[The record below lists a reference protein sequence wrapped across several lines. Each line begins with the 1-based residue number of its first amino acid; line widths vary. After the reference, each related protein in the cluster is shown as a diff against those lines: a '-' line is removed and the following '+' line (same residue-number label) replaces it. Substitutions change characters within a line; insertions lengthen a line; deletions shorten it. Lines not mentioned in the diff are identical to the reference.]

1 MPKDDIFNKFSD
13 NSRKVL
19 INAQKIAKSINS
31 AITSAHVLLAIVS
44 TEGTLSHDIL
54 KDHLISADQIRLV
67 ISLRNL
73 RPKAHSGLTVEVK
86 KILKLAVKK
95 ASEFGHTS
103 VDPEHILL
111 AVASN
116 KDCLGYQMIAQIGVN
131 PNHIKQQIE
140 RLFDELI
147 EVDEMIQKRL
157 DQTKNM
163 GDQNNQDF
171 IGEPDI
177 DIPSATFPTFQPA
190 KSRSG
195 ASSLDYFATDLT
207 NLAKASKLDPI
218 TGRDKEI
225 LRVMQILSRRTKNNP
240 VLIGEP
246 GVGKTA
252 IVEGLAQKI
261 VARQVPTNL
270 QSKRI
275 LMLDLALLVAGTMY
289 RGQFEERIKKVID
302 EIIKSQNTIIFIDE
316 LHTIVGA
323 GSAEGSMDAAN
334 ILKPAL
340 AKGQIRLIGA
350 TTLDDYRKNIEKD
363 TALERRLQPVKV
375 SEPTIAETI
384 SILKVIRPKYEQFH
398 QIKITDE
405 AILAAAELSAHY
417 INDRFLPDKAIDLI
431 DEAAAATKIENPVKS
446 KNETLK
452 QKLEEKLADITKQKD
467 MAVNKEQFEKAA
479 QLKTEEIR
487 LLNEL
492 ALFSKKNKPATK
504 VIEKEI
510 IAKIVSQWT
519 GIPLQT
525 LIKDEKDKFINLEK
539 ILKAKIVGQD
549 DVLKLICR
557 AVRRSKIG
565 IANPNRPIGSFIF
578 LGPTGVGKTELAKV
592 IAKVVFGENALIKI
606 DMSEFMER
614 HNVSRLVGA
623 PPGYVGYEEAG
634 KLTETV
640 RRNPYS
646 LILFD
651 EIEKAHPEIFNI
663 LLQILEDGVLTD
675 AKGRKVNFKNTIIIM
690 TSNIGVRELSHAAI
704 GFHAKESKITKQATN
719 EYRQMKEKVLEGLKE
734 SFRPEFLNR
743 VDKVIVFKP
752 LTMDA
757 ILKIVNLQL
766 DELSA
771 KLHQEGF
778 AISFDKKIADFIA
791 TKGFHPEFGARPIR
805 RTISDHIEDQLSEFI
820 LQDKYKKGDKI
831 KASVEKGKIVFR

>member
-1 MPKDDIFNKFSD
+1 
-13 NSRKVL
+13 
-19 INAQKIAKSINS
+19 
-31 AITSAHVLLAIVS
+31 
-44 TEGTLSHDIL
+44 
-54 KDHLISADQIRLV
+54 
-67 ISLRNL
+67 
-73 RPKAHSGLTVEVK
+73 
-86 KILKLAVKK
+86 
-95 ASEFGHTS
+95 
-103 VDPEHILL
+103 
-111 AVASN
+111 
-116 KDCLGYQMIAQIGVN
+116 MIAQIGVN

-446 KNETLK
+446 KDETLK

-734 SFRPEFLNR
+734 SFRHEFLNR

-757 ILKIVNLQL
+757 ILKIVNL
-766 DELSA
+766 
-771 KLHQEGF
+771 
-778 AISFDKKIADFIA
+778 
-791 TKGFHPEFGARPIR
+791 
-805 RTISDHIEDQLSEFI
+805 
-820 LQDKYKKGDKI
+820 
-831 KASVEKGKIVFR
+831 